1 MDSYLAEHDSPWLFH
16 GSSKQRPLTTW
27 AARSICVQA
36 GHISGLSESDANKD
50 GKLDDAEL
58 SALREVFRA
67 RRKGQA
73 DAAANKWKTTG
84 LQQANTMGSGE
95 AAISNCG
102 KFRVFVLMGL
112 QFVRRKTT
120 DLRTAFAFHHQLT
133 FSRLAESSLAAC
145 SKIDVSFEFDSWTAP
160 AGLVGVV
167 TGSGFRHG
175 FDGILEELKWAVTY
189 STKRNS
195 GRLCG
200 RGLSGF
206 VTFLCCGH
214 DDIQDVFDFHVVRNL
229 SEVIASNEER

>member
-84 LQQANTMGSGE
+84 LQQANTMGGGE
-95 AAISNCG
+95 AAISKNG
-102 KFRVFVLMGL
+102 KFRVFVLMGQSNMHGTARANEL
-112 QFVRRKTT
+112 KPPYTEKHDRIRIWANGRWEYFVPRQR
-120 DLRTAFAFHHQLT
+120 FVPG
-133 FSRLAESSLAAC
+133 
-145 SKIDVSFEFDSWTAP
+145 VSFAHQWERGCHSRGHRVALP
-160 AGLVGVV
+160 RGPRARAA
-167 TGSGFRHG
+167 RHRSPSQQPS
-175 FDGILEELKWAVTY
+175 A
-189 STKRNS
+189 
-195 GRLCG
+195 
-200 RGLSGF
+200 
-206 VTFLCCGH
+206 H
-214 DDIQDVFDFHVVRNL
+214 Q
-229 SEVIASNEER
+229 